1 MRTMVSPAF
10 AIRWI
15 CTLCAL
21 ACATGLAGAG
31 ELIVPGTGDGL
42 EMLRHLAAAYADKN
56 AATQV
61 IFPSSIGSGG
71 GKIAVAQDRAVLGR
85 IAVPL
90 TATDEAVGM
99 VAVPI
104 VRVPTVFFTHP
115 SVRVANLTAR
125 QITDIFAGHVRT
137 WSEVGGPDVRVRV
150 VRRED
155 ADSTLQVL
163 RATIP
168 EWKDLVFS
176 DRSKTAVTTQE
187 AFEIVS
193 QFQGAIGF
201 GPYSPAVEQQFNVM
215 KMDGKHPTSADYPS
229 FTTIRLIFK
238 RDHLTEEV
246 GNFVQ
251 FATSAEAE
259 RIFLSYGGV
268 PEPRRYSPAK

>member
-1 MRTMVSPAF
+1 MRLM
-10 AIRWI
+10 
-15 CTLCAL
+15 CAL
-21 ACATGLAGAG
+21 WILVGAAGHAGAG

-42 EMLRHLAAAYADKN
+42 DMLRHLAAVYTTRN
-56 AATQV
+56 PGTRV
-61 IFPSSIGSGG
+61 IFPASIGSGG

-90 TATDEAVGM
+90 TASDEAVGM

-104 VRVPTVFFTHP
+104 VRVPTAFFTHP
-115 SVRVANLTAR
+115 SLRIADLTSR
-125 QITDIFAGHVRT
+125 QITDIFAGHIKT
-137 WSEVGGPDVRVRV
+137 WSEVGGPDLRVRL

-168 EWKDLVFS
+168 EWTDLVLS

-187 AFEIVS
+187 AFETVF
-193 QFQGAIGF
+193 QFEGAIGF
-201 GPYSPAVEQQFNVM
+201 GPYSPIVEQQFNVL
-215 KMDGKHPTSADYPS
+215 KMDGKHPTSTGYPS

-238 RDHLTEEV
+238 RDHLTEEA
-246 GNFVQ
+246 GGFVR

-259 RIFLSYGGV
+259 QIFASYGGV
-268 PEPRRYSPAK
+268 PERIRLPAN

>member
-1 MRTMVSPAF
+1 MWIHPT
-10 AIRWI
+10 AIALRAV
-15 CTLCAL
+15 CAL
-21 ACATGLAGAG
+21 WLLLGTAHAGAG

-42 EMLRHLAAAYADKN
+42 EMLRHLGAVYTEKN
-56 AATQV
+56 PGTKV
-61 IFPSSIGSGG
+61 IFPVSIGSGG

-85 IAVPL
+85 VAVPL
-90 TATDEAVGM
+90 TASDEAVGM

-104 VRVPTVFFTHP
+104 VRVPTAFFTHP
-115 SVRVANLTAR
+115 SLQIASLTSR
-125 QITDIFAGHVRT
+125 QITDIFAGHIKN
-137 WSEVGGPDVRVRV
+137 WSEVGGPNLRIRV

-168 EWKDLVFS
+168 EWKDLVIS

-187 AFEIVS
+187 AFEAVS
-193 QFQGAIGF
+193 QFEGAIGF
-201 GPYSPAVEQQFNVM
+201 GPYSPMIEQQFSVL

-238 RDHLTEEV
+238 RDHLTEDA
-246 GNFVQ
+246 GNFVR

-259 RIFLSYGGV
+259 HIFASYGGV
-268 PEPRRYSPAK
+268 PERMRYRPAN